1 MNKLNSAIVSILLEN
16 YQRVIPRDLFNESM
30 LLKSLGRLSLLIHDN
45 QLPSRLSIDT
55 DGGPF
60 KIVQDESGQLTV
72 ENITLMYGNE
82 MLDFHT
88 PLNSRVN
95 YPLYVEYE
103 YEEVEVFD
111 DKGGITKEFLEFLE
125 ELDNQ

>member
-55 DGGPF
+55 DGDPF
-60 KIVQDESGQLTV
+60 EIIQDESGQLTV
-72 ENITLMYGNE
+72 GNITLMYGE
-82 MLDFHT
+82 ELLEFYT
-88 PLNSRVN
+88 PLNSREN

-111 DKGGITKEFLEFLE
+111 DKGGVRKEFLEFLE